1 MSIDK
6 DNLSKSVQALR
17 NLKSGVEFYYHG
29 DKIETEEDF
38 NNINWK
44 TGEDENGMFIGTKNC
59 PHSEITWAKFKEEYD
74 KL

>member
-1 MSIDK
+1 MSIYK
-6 DNLSKSVQALR
+6 DNLIKSVQALR
-17 NLKSGVEFYYHG
+17 NLKSGVEFFYHG

-44 TGEDENGMFIGTKNC
+44 TGEDANGMIISTTNC
-59 PHSEITWAKFKEEYD
+59 PHSEITWTKFKDEMD